1 MTIIEQA
8 QKIRTAK
15 DVASKDLADA
25 RAIELSALFK
35 LWQEETAYTVGDR
48 CRHGNL
54 LYSCVQAHTSQAGWE
69 PPSVPALWRV
79 ISVDEYPAW
88 VRPTGAQDAY
98 SIGDKVTY
106 QGKKYVST
114 INGNTWSPTE
124 YPAGWQ
130 SV

>member
-8 QKIRTAK
+8 QKIRTAM
-15 DVASKDLADA
+15 DGAGKDLTDV
-25 RAIELSALFK
+25 RAIELSALFN
-35 LWQEETAYTVGDR
+35 LWQEDTAYAVGDR
-48 CRHGNL
+48 CRHENL

-69 PPSVPALWRV
+69 PSATPALWKV
-79 ISVDEYPAW
+79 VSVDEYPTW

-106 QGKKYVST
+106 QGKKYISA

-124 YPAGWQ
+124 YPTGWQ

>member
-1 MTIIEQA
+1 MTRAKAKQLRQLIEQ
-8 QKIRTAK
+8 
-15 DVASKDLADA
+15 LAVTLDD
-25 RAIELSALFK
+25 
-35 LWQEETAYTVGDR
+35 ETALTGVELFPMWAIGRAYAVDDR
-48 CRHGNL
+48 VQHGGT
-54 LYSCVQAHTSQAGWE
+54 LYKCIQAHTSQAGWE
-69 PPSVPALWRV
+69 PSATPALWKV
-79 ISVDEYPAW
+79 VSVDEYPTW

-106 QGKKYVST
+106 QGEKYVST